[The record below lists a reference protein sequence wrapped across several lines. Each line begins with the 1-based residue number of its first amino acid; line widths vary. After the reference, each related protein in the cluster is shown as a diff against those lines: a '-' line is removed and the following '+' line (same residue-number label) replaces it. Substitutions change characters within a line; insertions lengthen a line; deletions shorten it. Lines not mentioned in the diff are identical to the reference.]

1 MNATTRYLDRAA
13 RQCLNVSTV
22 RAAYANCS
30 SRSQRRYMAIL
41 LRAVRADVQT
51 QRGNRVSSQRPKL

>member
-13 RQCLNVSTV
+13 RQCLNASTV

-41 LRAVRADVQT
+41 LRAVRADVRRLT
-51 QRGNRVSSQRPKL
+51 PRPC